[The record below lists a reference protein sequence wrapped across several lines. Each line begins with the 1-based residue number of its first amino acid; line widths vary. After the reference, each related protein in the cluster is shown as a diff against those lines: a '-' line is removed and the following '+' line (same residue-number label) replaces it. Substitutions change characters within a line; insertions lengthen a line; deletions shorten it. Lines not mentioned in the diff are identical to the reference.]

1 MYFIKN
7 EGVGAWMILYNR
19 KYFGVTDYNGKMR
32 WRKCSEIFSNV
43 FGRSIWSVLSEQ
55 RNFCI

>member
-1 MYFIKN
+1 
-7 EGVGAWMILYNR
+7 MILHNR
-19 KYFGVTDYNGKMR
+19 KYLRVTDYNGKIR